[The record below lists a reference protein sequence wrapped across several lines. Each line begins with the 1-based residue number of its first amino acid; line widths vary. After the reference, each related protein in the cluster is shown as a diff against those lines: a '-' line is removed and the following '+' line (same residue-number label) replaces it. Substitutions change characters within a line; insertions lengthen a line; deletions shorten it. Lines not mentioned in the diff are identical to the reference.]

1 VNSEARRPLYYDAAF
16 VLSLVLPA
24 LLALLLSAHA
34 ESEIRSLKDVA
45 LLGGLGPGFALF
57 SPCRQMVTFALGFLI
72 AKAYRLRC
80 SRPAP
85 FPPVAFL
92 VAALNEADQIA
103 ECVRGL
109 DRAASNYPGPCRLY
123 LVDNGST
130 DETRK
135 IAEKALRRCRNLKGM
150 VLFCPTPGKARA
162 LNFGL
167 RFVQE
172 EILVR
177 VDADTV
183 VSPSLLLELIPYFA
197 DPRVGGVS
205 GLPLPK
211 ALSYWFAKM
220 RAVEVYCNIGFGRVA
235 QGSFDGILVLPGIMA
250 AFRRDLLSRL
260 GGFAEGING
269 EDTDIAIRV
278 GRLGY
283 RIIVDPWI
291 RFWTEVPNCW
301 DHLRDQRIR
310 WSRSNFH
317 TFARNKSAVWLL
329 QGGRGIWSIP
339 FSLFG
344 TLRRIVV
351 LLTLCYAGIVAL
363 VDPSA
368 LYPNQG
374 AAEAALVV
382 GPSLILSVVALTAY
396 RRFDLLGSL
405 PGFLFWRLLRAYFAL
420 EMLFSLPLK

>member
-1 VNSEARRPLYYDAAF
+1 
-16 VLSLVLPA
+16 
-24 LLALLLSAHA
+24 
-34 ESEIRSLKDVA
+34 
-45 LLGGLGPGFALF
+45 
-57 SPCRQMVTFALGFLI
+57 
-72 AKAYRLRC
+72 
-80 SRPAP
+80 
-85 FPPVAFL
+85 
-92 VAALNEADQIA
+92 
-103 ECVRGL
+103 
-109 DRAASNYPGPCRLY
+109 
-123 LVDNGST
+123 
-130 DETRK
+130 
-135 IAEKALRRCRNLKGM
+135 
-150 VLFCPTPGKARA
+150 
-162 LNFGL
+162 
-167 RFVQE
+167 
-172 EILVR
+172 
-177 VDADTV
+177 
-183 VSPSLLLELIPYFA
+183 LIPYFA

-211 ALSYWFAKM
+211 DLSYWFAKM
-220 RAVEVYCNIGFGRVA
+220 RAVEVYCNVGFGRVA

-291 RFWTEVPNCW
+291 KFWTEVPNCW

-310 WSRSNFH
+310 WSRSSFH
-317 TFARNKSAVWLL
+317 VFARNKSAVWLL

-351 LLTLCYAGIVAL
+351 LLTLCYAGIVAV

-368 LYPNQG
+368 LYLNQG
-374 AAEAALVV
+374 AAVAALVV

-396 RRFDLLGSL
+396 RRFDLFGSL
-405 PGFLFWRLLRAYFAL
+405 PGFLFWRLLRAYFAV